1 MAVCNITALYQYGA
15 RDSLLRKAWREG
27 CKTVPTGDEEMGDAS
42 APTANDQPPRF

>member
-27 CKTVPTGDEEMGDAS
+27 CKTIPTGDEEMDDAS